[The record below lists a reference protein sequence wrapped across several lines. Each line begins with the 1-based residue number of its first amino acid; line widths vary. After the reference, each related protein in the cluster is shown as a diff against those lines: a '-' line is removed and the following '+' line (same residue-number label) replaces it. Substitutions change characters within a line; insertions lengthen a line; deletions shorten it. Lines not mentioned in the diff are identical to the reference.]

1 MQVGGINDGNSI
13 GERREE
19 KIEQNLGSIKDTK
32 QIW

>member
-13 GERREE
+13 DEKEE
-19 KIEQNLGSIKDTK
+19 KIEQNLESIKDTK